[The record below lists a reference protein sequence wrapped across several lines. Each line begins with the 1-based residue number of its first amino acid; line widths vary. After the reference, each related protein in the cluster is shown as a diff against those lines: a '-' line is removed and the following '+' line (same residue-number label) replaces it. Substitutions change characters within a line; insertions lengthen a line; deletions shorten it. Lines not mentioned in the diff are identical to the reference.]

1 MDRIRAGLLLAVFFA
16 ATIALIPAQWLLLKT
31 GSRGAEW
38 LPHYYHRF
46 LCWLLDVRV
55 SVSGE
60 ISRGRP
66 VLLIANHISWLDI
79 IVISSVAPVHFVA
92 KREVADWPFFGLMA
106 KLQRTVF
113 VDRERRSTVRDTAHE
128 IAGRLDAGERI
139 VLFAEGTSS
148 DGNQILPFKSALI
161 AAAAL
166 AAEEEGEGADVQTLA
181 LAYTRLHGL
190 PMGRVARTHVA
201 WYGDMDMVP
210 HVWGLLRQGPLDAQ
224 VQIGAP
230 LRLDNVR
237 DRKKLAAIS
246 EAQVRRH
253 FAELLTARAAAE

>member
-1 MDRIRAGLLLAVFFA
+1 MDRLRASLLLAGFFI
-16 ATIALIPAQWLLLKT
+16 TTALLVPVQWLLVKS
-31 GSRGAEW
+31 GSRWREW

-46 LCWLLDVRV
+46 MCWLLDVRV
-55 SVSGE
+55 HVTGE

-66 VLLIANHISWLDI
+66 VLLISNHISWLDI
-79 IVISSVAPVHFVA
+79 IVISTLAPVHFVA
-92 KREVADWPFFGLMA
+92 KREVADWPLFGLMA

-113 VDRERRSTVRDTAHE
+113 VDRERRTTVKDTAHE
-128 IAGRLDAGERI
+128 IARRLDDGEHI

-181 LAYTRLHGL
+181 LAYTRMHGL
-190 PMGRVARTHVA
+190 PMGRVARAHVA
-201 WYGDMDMVP
+201 WYGDMDMIP

-230 LRLDNVR
+230 LRLENVR

-246 EAQVRRH
+246 EAQVRRN
-253 FAELLTARAAAE
+253 FAELLTARVAAE